1 MAGHSAQ
8 VHRMLIITEAAK
20 RHRHEAGIHHQ
31 SAGPLHP
38 SPRYGSPFRS
48 TCSHE
53 EGDEIR
59 EPIEKPDPAH
69 AKCASQAI
77 LFRDSFALD

>member
-38 SPRYGSPFRS
+38 SPP
-48 TCSHE
+48 
-53 EGDEIR
+53 IR
-59 EPIEKPDPAH
+59 LSVPIH
-69 AKCASQAI
+69 
-77 LFRDSFALD
+77 L